1 MKDLLIKDIQ
11 LQWRQG
17 FWLVYFIVSV
27 IYVLVL
33 LNIPAENR
41 MMVSLIMI
49 LSDTS
54 MLGVI
59 FIGALILLEKQQKVI
74 HSLFVSPL
82 SPAQYIMS
90 KSISLSLIAVVMSIL
105 IYLPVWQVSP
115 YTILVF
121 LTVLITAFI
130 FAMLGLGIAA
140 GVESINEY
148 FGTIMGA
155 SMLILFPVVPY
166 LLLDQHP
173 AFLWLPYVASLD
185 IMLGAMEALPGWRI
199 ILDMILLL
207 AWGVVA
213 YRYCRSRVIR
223 HLVYA

>member
-74 HSLFVSPL
+74 HSLFV
-82 SPAQYIMS
+82 
-90 KSISLSLIAVVMSIL
+90 
-105 IYLPVWQVSP
+105 
-115 YTILVF
+115 
-121 LTVLITAFI
+121 
-130 FAMLGLGIAA
+130 
-140 GVESINEY
+140 
-148 FGTIMGA
+148 
-155 SMLILFPVVPY
+155 
-166 LLLDQHP
+166 HP
-173 AFLWLPYVASLD
+173 AVARTIHHVQIHLPLID
-185 IMLGAMEALPGWRI
+185 
-199 ILDMILLL
+199 
-207 AWGVVA
+207 
-213 YRYCRSRVIR
+213 CRKS
-223 HLVYA
+223 

>member
-1 MKDLLIKDIQ
+1 
-11 LQWRQG
+11 
-17 FWLVYFIVSV
+17 
-27 IYVLVL
+27 
-33 LNIPAENR
+33 
-41 MMVSLIMI
+41 
-49 LSDTS
+49 
-54 MLGVI
+54 
-59 FIGALILLEKQQKVI
+59 
-74 HSLFVSPL
+74 
-82 SPAQYIMS
+82 
-90 KSISLSLIAVVMSIL
+90 
-105 IYLPVWQVSP
+105 
-115 YTILVF
+115 
-121 LTVLITAFI
+121 
-130 FAMLGLGIAA
+130 MLGLGIAA

-185 IMLGAMEALPGWRI
+185 IMLGAMEALPAWRI

-223 HLVYA
+223 APGLCIKASHELEDHHI